1 MPLPWFVQ
9 QRAQYYRQQAY
20 ARFVRGLASFVLV
33 RIGWA
38 SSIAAEG
45 VRTLRLVQRVA
56 HEI

>member
-38 SSIAAEG
+38 SSLSDLGPGFIIGLVE
-45 VRTLRLVQRVA
+45 LRRA
-56 HEI
+56 K

>member
-20 ARFVRGLASFVLV
+20 ARFVLV

-45 VRTLRLVQRVA
+45 VCTLRLVQRVA